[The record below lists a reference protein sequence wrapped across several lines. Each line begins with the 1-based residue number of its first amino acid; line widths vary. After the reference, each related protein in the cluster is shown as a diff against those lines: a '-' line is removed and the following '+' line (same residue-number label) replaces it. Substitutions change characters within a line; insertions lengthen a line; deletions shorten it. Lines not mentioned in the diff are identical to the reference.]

1 MAREPLSDLPE
12 FDTGALLDLLATAI
26 LVVDARGLVLY
37 LNAAAGDLLAIGPA
51 AARGRRLAS
60 LLEDGTQLESLIV
73 RSRISGESLAMRGFE
88 LVPAARS
95 DTRYQA
101 DITFTPLSAAQTP
114 GLVPVAG
121 SAPVVGAGLVA
132 GAVLV
137 EIADT
142 TRPSRIT
149 RDTALL
155 AQQGGSRVMARQLAH
170 EIKNPLGGL
179 RGAAQLLERELPNEE
194 LKEYTRVI
202 IGEADRLRA
211 LVDSLLGPARP
222 IRREPVNVHELID
235 HVYRLA
241 RAEAPAGV
249 AIERDYD
256 PSLPPLALDRDLMV
270 QAMLNLARNAVQ
282 ALGERGA
289 LTMRSRAQTHATIG
303 AERHRIVASLQFED
317 NGPGVPA
324 ELGETIFYPLV
335 TARAGGTGLGLA
347 VAQDIA
353 TRHGGIIEF
362 DSRPGRT
369 VFSLLLPMEENHE
382 QAA

>member
-1 MAREPLSDLPE
+1 MPHDSTADSGIDPP
-12 FDTGALLDLLATAI
+12 AILDMLATAVLI
-26 LVVDARGLVLY
+26 VDAGGIVRF
-37 LNAAAGDLLAIGPA
+37 LNSAAGDLLAIGPA

-60 LLEDGTQLESLIV
+60 LLADGTQVEPLIL
-73 RSRISGESLAMRGFE
+73 RSRASREPLAMRGFE
-88 LVPAARS
+88 LAPAARS
-95 DTRYQA
+95 DAHYQV
-101 DITFTPLSAAQTP
+101 DIILTPLAGA
-114 GLVPVAG
+114 VPVAG
-121 SAPVVGAGLVA
+121 S
-132 GAVLV
+132 VLV
-137 EIADT
+137 EISDT

-202 IGEADRLRA
+202 IGEADRLCA

-249 AIERDYD
+249 VMERDYD
-256 PSLPPLALDRDLMV
+256 PSLPLLALDRDLLV

-282 ALGERGA
+282 ALGERGL
-289 LTMRSRAQTHATIG
+289 LTLRSRALTHATIG
-303 AERHRIVASLQFED
+303 AERHRLVASLQFED

-369 VFSLLLPMEENHE
+369 VFSLLLPMEERHE